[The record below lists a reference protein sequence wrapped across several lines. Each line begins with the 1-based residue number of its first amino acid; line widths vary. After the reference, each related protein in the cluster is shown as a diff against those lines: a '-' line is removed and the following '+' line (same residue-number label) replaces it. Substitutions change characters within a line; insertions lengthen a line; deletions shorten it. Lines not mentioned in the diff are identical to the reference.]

1 MSKGNGF
8 RKTKSGFSY
17 YGDLEKCVKLAEIKL
32 KKLNNETAYIRRRF
46 EEERKRKE
54 RHLNSINN
62 TKRFIELAKN
72 KLMKKESD
80 EEEI

>member
-17 YGDLEKCVKLAEIKL
+17 YGDLGKCVELAELKL
-32 KKLNNETAYIRRRF
+32 KKLNNETTYILRRF

-62 TKRFIELAKN
+62 TKRFIELAKIELT
-72 KLMKKESD
+72 KSESEKKE
-80 EEEI
+80 